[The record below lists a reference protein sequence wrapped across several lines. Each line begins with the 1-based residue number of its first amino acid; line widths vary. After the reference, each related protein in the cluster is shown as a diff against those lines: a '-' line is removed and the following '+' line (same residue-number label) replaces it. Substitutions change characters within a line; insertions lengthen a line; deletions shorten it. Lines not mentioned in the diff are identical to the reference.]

1 MTHSTTRDDAPTN
14 TTMDADDNP
23 MLDANYEDPK
33 QGTCGHRDPDHW
45 TLADLDLT
53 SRLFLG
59 TGGMTSLDIMEKALV
74 ASESNV
80 ATVAMRRHQA
90 GKADVFGMLRRH
102 NVHILPNTAGCKTA
116 RDAVLTAK
124 MAREALDTD
133 WIKLEVVADND
144 TLLPDAVELVDAAEQ
159 LVNDGFHVLSYTNDD
174 PIVARRL
181 VNAGVDAVM
190 PGGSPI
196 GTGLGILNPHNIEM
210 IVKEAGDI
218 PVVLDAGVGTASEA
232 ALAMELGCS
241 AVLVASSVTR
251 SHDPEAMAKAMASGV
266 RAGYWAHQAGRIP
279 KRHHALASS
288 PLEGRAWADAVI

>member
-102 NVHILPNTAGCKTA
+102 NVHILPNTAGCKSA

-133 WIKLEVVADND
+133 WIKLEVVADDD

-232 ALAMELGCS
+232 ALAMELGPVS
-241 AVLVASSVTR
+241 YTHLTLPTSDLV
-251 SHDPEAMAKAMASGV
+251 
-266 RAGYWAHQAGRIP
+266 
-279 KRHHALASS
+279 
-288 PLEGRAWADAVI
+288 